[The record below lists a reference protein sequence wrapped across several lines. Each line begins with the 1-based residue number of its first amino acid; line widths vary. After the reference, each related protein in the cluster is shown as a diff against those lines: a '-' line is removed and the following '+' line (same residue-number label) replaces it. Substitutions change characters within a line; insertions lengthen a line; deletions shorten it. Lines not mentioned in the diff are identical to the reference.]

1 MTENDAAVRTAADRL
16 HEAAETARPIVADG
30 TWPDLDLAQAYAA
43 QTDLVGRRLA
53 RGERQ
58 SGLKL
63 GFTSLAKM
71 EQMGVSEIIAGR
83 LTDAMAVPDG
93 GTLDVAGLIHPRV
106 EPEIC
111 FRVARDVDLAAG
123 PGALLA
129 AVDAVAPALEVID
142 SRYEGFSFD
151 LPRVVADNTS
161 AAFYAVGPWS
171 ALDRDAIGDLA
182 VEMELT
188 GAPTTRGTTK
198 AILGDPLDA
207 LRRLTGIG
215 AAHGFVLHAG
225 ELVLAGAATAAVAL
239 TPGTVRVTVATLGS
253 VEIAVVDGRTR

>member
-1 MTENDAAVRTAADRL
+1 MTSNDEAVKAAADRL
-16 HEAAETARPIVADG
+16 HEAVETARPIIDDG

-43 QTDLVGRRLA
+43 QADLVGRRLA

-71 EQMGVSEIIAGR
+71 AQMGVSEIIAGR

-111 FRVARDVDLAAG
+111 FRVARDVDLADG
-123 PGALLA
+123 PEALLA

-142 SRYEGFSFD
+142 SRYDGFSFD

-161 AAFYAVGPWS
+161 AAAYAIGPWS
-171 ALDRDAIGDLA
+171 ALDRAGIGDLA
-182 VEMELT
+182 VSMELT
-188 GAPTTRGTTK
+188 DAPTTRGSTQ

-207 LRRLTGIG
+207 LRRLAAIG
-215 AAHGFVLHAG
+215 AAHGFTIHEG
-225 ELVLAGAATAAVAL
+225 ELVLAGAATAAAPL
-239 TPGTVRVTVATLGS
+239 PLGTVRVAVATLGE
-253 VEIAVVDGRTR
+253 VAITVVDGRTP